1 MNNDCFRCPRCRSPL
16 AWTESR
22 VSCTS
27 CEASFPVY
35 DGVAD
40 FRTTVPEAEKQRE
53 WGHALEIFASANR
66 QSFTELLRRYVET
79 TSRPELLELEL
90 RYELDWPAR
99 GRKELSRL
107 KQLLGRIGVPD
118 VKTLLDGKVCLDI
131 GCGKGVL
138 LASIAPLARH
148 VIGIDYS
155 VAYVLFARA
164 LLRERGQQNFSL
176 AVAEGE
182 HLPLAD
188 TSVGFVS
195 ALDVVE
201 HLADQKQGVRQ
212 AYRVLAKQGHL
223 FLNSPNRYSLLAPE
237 DHCQLWFVGIVPYR
251 WQKAYVRWLSGSSY
265 KNVRLLS
272 YAAVKAM
279 MRSEATRLTEAAVMI
294 DMEPGA
300 SLSGKEKLLA
310 RIAPLR
316 FLLNTPPFKYVAPSF
331 HFLAA
336 K

>member
-1 MNNDCFRCPRCRSPL
+1 MINQRFRCPHCEAALSWND
-16 AWTESR
+16 AR
-22 VSCTS
+22 VQCTG
-27 CEASFPVY
+27 CQASFPVY

-40 FRTTVPEAEKQRE
+40 FRTTVSDADKRAE
-53 WGHALEIFASANR
+53 WGHALEIFASTSGK
-66 QSFTELLRRYVET
+66 SFTELLRRYVET

-107 KQLLGRIGVPD
+107 KQLLSRVGIAD
-118 VKTLLDGKVCLDI
+118 VKTLLDGKECLDI

-138 LASIAPLARH
+138 LAAIAPLARH

-182 HLPLAD
+182 HLPLAGA
-188 TSVGFVS
+188 SVGFVS

-201 HLADQKQGVRQ
+201 HLADQRQGVQQ

-251 WQKAYVRWLSGSSY
+251 WQKAYVRLRTGGSY

-272 YAAVKAM
+272 YSAVKGM
-279 MRSEATRLTEAAVMI
+279 MRSQASRLTEAAVMV
-294 DMEPGA
+294 DMAPDA
-300 SLSGKEKLLA
+300 KLSGKEKLLA
-310 RIAPLR
+310 RAAPLR
-316 FLLNTPPFKYVAPSF
+316 WLLNTPPFKYVAPSF

>member
-1 MNNDCFRCPRCRSPL
+1 MNNEYFRCPTCHGSL
-16 AWTESR
+16 TWTDVR
-22 VSCTS
+22 VSCQS
-27 CEASFPVY
+27 CAASFPVF

-40 FRTTVPEAEKQRE
+40 FRTTVPEADKQRE
-53 WGHALEIFASANR
+53 WQHALGLFATSKNLT
-66 QSFTELLRRYVET
+66 FTELLCKYVEN

-90 RYELDWPAR
+90 RYELDWAQR

-107 KQLLGRIGVPD
+107 RQLLGSMRLPD
-118 VKTLLDGKVCLDI
+118 VQTLLGGKVCLDI

-138 LASIAPLARH
+138 LASIAPLAEH
-148 VIGIDYS
+148 AIGIDYS
-155 VAYVLFARA
+155 VDYVLFARA
-164 LLRERGQQNFSL
+164 LLRERGHANFSL

-201 HLADQKQGVRQ
+201 HLADQKQGVQQ
-212 AYRVLAKQGHL
+212 AYRVLAPQGHL

-251 WQKAYVRWLSGSSY
+251 WQKAYVRWRSGGSY

-272 YAAVKAM
+272 YAAVKGM
-279 MRSEATRLTEAAVMI
+279 MRSQASRMTEAAVMV
-294 DMEPGA
+294 DLAPDA
-300 SLSGKEKLLA
+300 ALSGKEKLLA
-310 RIAPLR
+310 RVAPLR
-316 FLLNTPPFKYVAPSF
+316 WMLNTPPFKYVAPSF
-331 HFLAA
+331 HFLAT